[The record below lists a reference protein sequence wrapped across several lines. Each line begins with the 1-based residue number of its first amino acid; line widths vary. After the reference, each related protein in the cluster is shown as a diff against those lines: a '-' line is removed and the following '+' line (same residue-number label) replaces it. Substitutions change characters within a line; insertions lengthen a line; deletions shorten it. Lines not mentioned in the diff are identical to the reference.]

1 MTSDK
6 QAVPGEVE
14 VERPASRNGQDSAPA
29 SREVDKLY
37 KADTS
42 LVIWL
47 VFLALGGG
55 LLALYYARIGYL
67 PDIEWSSSV
76 IYLAVAS
83 FIGGGVGLLLAM
95 SVLLPGVI
103 WSEFLL
109 SDCKL
114 RGSFCYPEVGDEL
127 CVKSI
132 LKYLGLPFGI
142 VLLIWHFSLKAYVLV
157 RSPSMEVIL
166 YVVICSILLVTTWL
180 VMRRIFIRLLESA
193 DPTVRRRQGDLLR
206 QTAIPEQSGEHP
218 GAEAIAGDAAARR
231 TSPRPLCPG
240 RAQECPEEG
249 HPGSI
254 LPAIDEKHKRIF
266 KYASWF
272 TLSVLLNQISMLVIY
287 RLSGRPEAIYF
298 FVLTVIC
305 ATGVLISNH
314 VVAIRYR
321 QHPRQAVVASLVA
334 AALLLFAADR
344 LSSSA
349 GTPSLSEVV
358 MSHYGFGSSQT
369 FALVV
374 NDEGAAIIKKLK
386 LTNITLDE
394 EDRKSV
400 V

>member
-1 MTSDK
+1 MTSDE
-6 QAVPGEVE
+6 QTVRGVE
-14 VERPASRNGQDSAPA
+14 VHGPASPNGQDSAPT
-29 SREVDKLY
+29 SREANKLF

-67 PDIEWSSSV
+67 PDIEWSSSI

-83 FIGGGVGLLLAM
+83 FIGGGVGMLLAM

-114 RGSFCYPEVGDEL
+114 RRSFCYSEVGEEL

-132 LKYLGLPFGI
+132 LKYLGIPFGV
-142 VLLIWHFSLKAYVLV
+142 VLLISHFSLKASVTV
-157 RSPSMEVIL
+157 GSARIEVIP
-166 YVVICSILLVTTWL
+166 YFVICAILLLITWFV
-180 VMRRIFIRLLESA
+180 VMRPIFERLLAE
-193 DPTVRRRQGDLLR
+193 DQTVR
-206 QTAIPEQSGEHP
+206 
-218 GAEAIAGDAAARR
+218 
-231 TSPRPLCPG
+231 
-240 RAQECPEEG
+240 
-249 HPGSI
+249 
-254 LPAIDEKHKRIF
+254 DEKHKRTF

-287 RLSGRPEAIYF
+287 RLSGRPEATYF

-305 ATGVLISNH
+305 TTGVLISNH

-321 QHPRQAVVASLVA
+321 QHPRQAVLASLVA

-344 LSSSA
+344 LSSSE

-394 EDRKSV
+394 ERLCCVEILSKLGSDYYLRIGGRRGTTFTLPKTAVRSQASEDTKQSGNQNH
-400 V
+400 